1 MTRKCPPFSP
11 PNTPPPSPF
20 PYPAHPTNTNSR
32 IRWWNPAAEWQ
43 SADRCHR
50 IGQKRPCVITR
61 LCIEDSV
68 ESRMVMLQEKKANM
82 INGTINND
90 QVAMEKLTP
99 EDMQFLFRGS

>member
-1 MTRKCPPFSP
+1 MNLFAVGSLNAELEFSEKVLI
-11 PNTPPPSPF
+11 
-20 PYPAHPTNTNSR
+20 R
-32 IRWWNPAAEWQ
+32 IK
-43 SADRCHR
+43 
-50 IGQKRPCVITR
+50 GVITR

-90 QVAMEKLTP
+90 QVAMEKLSP

>member
-1 MTRKCPPFSP
+1 MRQRADI
-11 PNTPPPSPF
+11 
-20 PYPAHPTNTNSR
+20 YHL
-32 IRWWNPAAEWQ
+32 
-43 SADRCHR
+43 DRCHR

-90 QVAMEKLTP
+90 KTSMEKLTP
-99 EDMQFLFRGS
+99 EDMQFLFRGT

>member
-1 MTRKCPPFSP
+1 ML
-11 PNTPPPSPF
+11 PSGSLLVSRNP
-20 PYPAHPTNTNSR
+20 HPSVPTDLLTSL
-32 IRWWNPAAEWQ
+32 I
-43 SADRCHR
+43 DRCHR

-90 QVAMEKLTP
+90 KTSMEKLTP
-99 EDMQFLFRGS
+99 EDMQFLFRGT

>member
-1 MTRKCPPFSP
+1 MGSLTARPEVSGKLL
-11 PNTPPPSPF
+11 
-20 PYPAHPTNTNSR
+20 
-32 IRWWNPAAEWQ
+32 
-43 SADRCHR
+43 
-50 IGQKRPCVITR
+50 IGVKGVITR

>member
-1 MTRKCPPFSP
+1 MGSLTAKPELYGKVLTRIK
-11 PNTPPPSPF
+11 
-20 PYPAHPTNTNSR
+20 
-32 IRWWNPAAEWQ
+32 
-43 SADRCHR
+43 
-50 IGQKRPCVITR
+50 GVITR